1 MAQIRCGSLKPAKGD
16 VLFTGRIILA
26 GRLDD
31 VLSLKKHPRANPDN
45 DKAPTYEVFIT
56 SKGRD
61 IAAGSAWLKNHENIG
76 DFLSITVDKVDW
88 PRAVHLTAFPPEK
101 GATDWS
107 VVWSRPR
114 AARVQDET
122 FAELAGEE
130 T

>member
-1 MAQIRCGSLKPAKGD
+1 MAQIRCGTLKAQQGE
-16 VLFTGRIILA
+16 VLFTGRVVLA

-31 VLSLKKHPRANPDN
+31 VISLKKHPRANPNN
-45 DKAPTYEVFIT
+45 DRTPAFEVFIT

-61 IAAGSAWLKNHENIG
+61 IACGSAWLKNHEKIG
-76 DFLSITVDKVDW
+76 DFLSITIDKVNW

-101 GATDWS
+101 DAKDWS

-114 AARVQDET
+114 AARVQDES
-122 FAELAGEE
+122 FDELAEEE